1 MKKIA
6 IIDDDITLLQML
18 QRYVSKGTSNIQIEI
33 FTDALYSLDEIVNS
47 SFDLILLDI
56 NMPVK
61 NGIDIL
67 HEVKRKN
74 PNIKIIMMSAGATIN
89 KAKGAIDISADG
101 FLTKPFKSIDDVSL
115 TIKKVLEV

>member
-18 QRYVSKGTSNIQIEI
+18 QRYISKGTSNTHIEI

-74 PNIKIIMMSAGATIN
+74 PKIKIIMMSAGATID
-89 KAKGAIDISADG
+89 KAKSAIDISADG
-101 FLTKPFKSIDDVSL
+101 FLTKPFKSIDDISL
-115 TIKKVLEV
+115 KIKKVLEV